1 MDNHKG
7 HNHKGHENLLRGENF
22 LRGNKRVLILVGI
35 LFCLLFVSCV
45 SANNYFNYVYNE
57 TAWVPMLSTSSGQQ
71 KMWIE
76 MKNCSY
82 GYVVENLT
90 VDTNVLHVDSNN
102 NRVGIGTLTP
112 LQELNVEGDGN
123 ITGSLYVLGQNISS
137 TFGSYVP
144 YIGATS
150 NLVLGAN
157 NFSVD
162 SSVLFVDSTNNN
174 VGIGTTAP
182 TAELHISNTGA
193 NSNPAIKIGNDVVT
207 WNMQTVGARSD
218 NFEIWNPT
226 LGTALAINPTTGNVG
241 IGTTS
246 PLSKLA
252 INGGLHV
259 GGDSDAG
266 DNNLLVDGTGSFTG
280 AVTASSFTKAGDCTD
295 ADAVGTSCGGGKKYA
310 TGLVSATSDGGSY
323 NWWDATTYCRDI
335 KNGYNDWYIPTKSEL
350 NTLYGQKT
358 TVGGFVSGYY
368 WTSSEYPAPLAW
380 YQSFGNGYQDYHAKT
395 CTGSVRCIRR
405 Y

>member
-1 MDNHKG
+1 
-7 HNHKGHENLLRGENF
+7 
-22 LRGNKRVLILVGI
+22 
-35 LFCLLFVSCV
+35 VS
-45 SANNYFNYVYNE
+45 
-57 TAWVPMLSTSSGQQ
+57 G
-71 KMWIE
+71 
-76 MKNCSY
+76 
-82 GYVVENLT
+82 NLT
-90 VDTNVLHVDSNN
+90 VDTDVLHVDVNN
-102 NRVGIGTLTP
+102 NW
-112 LQELNVEGDGN
+112 
-123 ITGSLYVLGQNISS
+123 
-137 TFGSYVP
+137 
-144 YIGATS
+144 
-150 NLVLGAN
+150 
-157 NFSVD
+157 
-162 SSVLFVDSTNNN
+162 
-174 VGIGTTAP
+174 VGIGTTTP
-182 TAELHISNTGA
+182 SGRLNVHEGDFNISNAVRGTIFVVENSSGNVGIGVAAPSASNRLEVSGRAQASNFLATGSGA
-193 NSNPAIKIGNDVVT
+193 VFSTNTAAADSQYLYTQNTGNVLYYGVDSS
-207 WNMQTVGARSD
+207 VGAFTGLANAGFIYSYNDTAFVIGTNDSERMVV
-218 NFEIWNPT
+218 
-226 LGTALAINPTTGNVG
+226 LGSGNVG

-280 AVTASSFTKAGDCTD
+280 AVTASLFTKAGDCTD

-368 WTSSEYPAPLAW
+368 WSSSEYSTTSAW
-380 YQSFGNGYQDYHAKT
+380 DQYFGNGYQYSGYAKAHAYY
-395 CTGSVRCIRR
+395 VRCIRR